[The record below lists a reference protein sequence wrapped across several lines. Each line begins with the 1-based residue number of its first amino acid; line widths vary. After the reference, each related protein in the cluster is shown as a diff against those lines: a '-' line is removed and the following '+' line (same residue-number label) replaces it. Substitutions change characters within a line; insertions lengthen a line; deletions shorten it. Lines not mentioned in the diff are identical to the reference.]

1 MNIVVPYFNTTKN
14 YLNKSSPQLYR
25 ISGTVLKSSAPIP
38 CRIRLYE
45 KITGEKLSEVLS
57 DVNGGYEFTNLEKST
72 YFLVAHDP
80 ASQFNAVIQDNVV
93 PK

>member
-1 MNIVVPYFNTTKN
+1 MNIVVPYFNTKKRN
-14 YLNKSSPQLYR
+14 LNKQSPQLYK

-45 KITGEKLSEVLS
+45 KLTGTKLNEVLS
-57 DVNGGYEFTNLEKST
+57 DANGNYEFTNLEKSK